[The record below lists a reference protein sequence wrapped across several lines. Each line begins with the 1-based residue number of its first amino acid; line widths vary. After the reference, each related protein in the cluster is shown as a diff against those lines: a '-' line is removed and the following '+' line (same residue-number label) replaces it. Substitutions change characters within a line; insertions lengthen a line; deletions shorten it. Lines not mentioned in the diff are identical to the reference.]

1 MKDKFSLTIDRE
13 ADERGTRVGISIDAD
28 MTNSQGSKLKGSVC
42 VIPQC
47 DSYQKLKKEVAAA
60 KEALDILVGKSEK
73 LFEEENKKKEAPDVD
88 ETMSAKEIWDLLSTI
103 KDPEVLLMKFNGMGH
118 QTRIEVADYVL
129 THCNVFSSPAS
140 LFSMRYNIEEGL
152 LE

>member
-1 MKDKFSLTIDRE
+1 MKDKFTLTIDRE
-13 ADERGTRVGISIDAD
+13 ADEKGTRVGISIDAD
-28 MTNSQGSKLKGSVC
+28 MTNGRGSKLSGSVC

-47 DSYQKLKKEVAAA
+47 DSYQKLKKEIAAA
-60 KEALDILVGKSEK
+60 KEALDILLKESGK
-73 LFEEENKKKEAPDVD
+73 LFDEEHKKEEAPDVD
-88 ETMSAKEIWDLLSTI
+88 ESMSAKEIWDLLSTI
-103 KDPEVLLMKFNGMGH
+103 KDPEVLLMKFNSMSH

-140 LFSMRYNIEEGL
+140 IFSMRYNIEEGL